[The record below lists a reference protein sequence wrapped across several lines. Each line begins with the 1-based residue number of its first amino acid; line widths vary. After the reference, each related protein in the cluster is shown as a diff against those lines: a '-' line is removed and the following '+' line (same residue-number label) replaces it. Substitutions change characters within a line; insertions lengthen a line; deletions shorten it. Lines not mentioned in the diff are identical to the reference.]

1 MITNVEK
8 NLYNTYLRI
17 SRTAKN
23 KPFSYRKDFSDMDE
37 STQLHLT
44 RISNL
49 LFKYPHI
56 NPDEYFLAPYKAY
69 PNAEHFTIDYYSGMG
84 AVEAFSIYMRQIQ
97 EMPPDSDE
105 QLNFIKK
112 SLKFIGSFCIKS
124 KIEVKDYPNHKTG
137 LTYDWMKHI
146 KRHEISVYAIMEF
159 PEVSSII
166 QAAAEDERE
175 LFLGDVGT
183 YFFGYKSKYLQ
194 STIAKQLMREGL
206 EKISKIVKS
215 TVEK

>member
-1 MITNVEK
+1 
-8 NLYNTYLRI
+8 
-17 SRTAKN
+17 
-23 KPFSYRKDFSDMDE
+23 MDE

-56 NPDEYFLAPYKAY
+56 NPDEYFLAPYKVY